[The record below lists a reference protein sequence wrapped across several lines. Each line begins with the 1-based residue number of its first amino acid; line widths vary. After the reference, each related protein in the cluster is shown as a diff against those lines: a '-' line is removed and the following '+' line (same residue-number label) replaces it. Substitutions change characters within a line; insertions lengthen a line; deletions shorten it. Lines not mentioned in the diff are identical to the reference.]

1 MKQVNVISPVY
12 KNQAVNFN
20 GFIVN
25 FDANG
30 KGVLKFEDNQTE
42 KAEKIFSI
50 HPNIYKGDKLPKNE
64 VKTETTA
71 QAQENN
77 NSAVTAEIEILKESN
92 KKLALENAE
101 LKKEN
106 EALKKENEVLKKELV
121 DNKEEENS
129 PKEEN
134 VQNEETSLKD
144 DLNKKTIKELKELLD
159 TEDFLP
165 FKEEWK
171 SLTKKEDIINF
182 ILTKV
187 EEN

>member
-42 KAEKIFSI
+42 KVEKVFSV

-64 VKTETTA
+64 AKTETATTT
-71 QAQENN
+71 QENN
-77 NSAVTAEIEILKESN
+77 NSAVTAEIEILKDSN

-106 EALKKENEVLKKELV
+106 EALKKKLAN
-121 DNKEEENS
+121 NKEEEKPS
-129 PKEEN
+129 KEEN
-134 VQNEETSLKD
+134 VQKEETSLKD
-144 DLNKKTIKELKELLD
+144 DLNKKTISELKELLN

-171 SLTKKEDIINF
+171 GLTKKEDIINF
-182 ILTKV
+182 MLTKV